1 MDIVNVLLMGIG
13 GLGLFFYGFH
23 ITGKALQRN
32 ASFKFK
38 KLLDKLT
45 SNVFMSTILGF
56 LVTIVVQSSS
66 ATTVLLVNFI
76 NSGLISLVNSFGI
89 IFGANIGTTITVQ
102 IISFHID
109 QYVMPAIGLGVVLKL
124 FSQRDS
130 LKNIGDIIL
139 GFGIIFLGLIVMK
152 DAASPLQNSGFFND
166 FLASVTTGGFNGVIL
181 GLVVSATI
189 ASIIQS
195 SAATLAI
202 VIALSSTGIISDIST
217 AIPLILGAKI
227 GTCITSFL
235 ASVEANRDAKRA
247 ATAHFI
253 FNIVETVLVLS
264 LFPYFVELIKMTSSN
279 ITRQIANAHSISA
292 LATAAIC
299 IPLTKPMAKILQL
312 MIPKKEEEKNSYNLF
327 DPKLLE
333 TPSIALN
340 SVKQALLRMG
350 GMIAK
355 MLKTSCDGF
364 IKNDFREF
372 KTVYKLEKEVDLL
385 QSNISSYIMEISK
398 IELPGYQALIL
409 NSYRESTNDFERIAD
424 HIENIADSVTYA
436 KLQKKNL
443 DSYSME
449 SINRIKARLLNHY
462 QEVYNAFSETNTELA
477 EKLLANKTEDKE
489 MYRSYTINI
498 NQKIIKGDISPEN
511 GMLLV
516 DVIYNLQRISYH
528 MRRILYSVLRISQK
542 YEHEEEQLVDAD
554 DI

>member
-1 MDIVNVLLMGIG
+1 MGLG
-13 GLGLFFYGFH
+13 GRGLFFYGFH

-45 SNVFMSTILGF
+45 SNVLMSTILGF

-102 IISFHID
+102 IISFDID
-109 QYVMPAIGLGVVLKL
+109 QYVMPAIGLGVILKL
-124 FSQRDS
+124 FSQRDN

-152 DAASPLQNSGFFND
+152 DAVTPLQDSGFFNN
-166 FLASVTTGGFNGVIL
+166 FLASVTSGGFNGVIL
-181 GLVVSATI
+181 GLVVSAAV
-189 ASIIQS
+189 ASVIQS

-202 VIALSSTGIISDIST
+202 VIALSATGIINDINT

-264 LFPYFVELIKMTSSN
+264 LFPYFAELVKMTSSN
-279 ITRQIANAHSISA
+279 ITRQIANAHTLSA
-292 LATAAIC
+292 IATAAIC
-299 IPLTKPMAKILQL
+299 IPLTKPMARLLQV
-312 MIPKKEEEKNSYNLF
+312 MVPVKEDEKTSYNLF

-340 SVKQALLRMG
+340 SVKQAMLRMG

-398 IELPGYQALIL
+398 VELPGYQALIL
-409 NSYRESTNDFERIAD
+409 NSYREATNDFERIAD
-424 HIENIADSVTYA
+424 HIENIADSVSYA
-436 KLQKKNL
+436 KVQKKSL
-443 DSYSME
+443 YEYSME
-449 SINRIKARLLNHY
+449 TINRIKARLLNHY
-462 QEVYNAFSETNTELA
+462 QEVYTAFSETNTELA
-477 EKLLANKTEDKE
+477 EKLLVSKTEDKE
-489 MYRSYTINI
+489 MYRGYTVKI
-498 NQKIIKGDISPEN
+498 NQKIIKGEISPEN

-516 DVIYNLQRISYH
+516 DMIYNLQKISYH
-528 MRRILYSVLRISQK
+528 MRRILYSVLRVSQK
-542 YEHEEEQLVDAD
+542 YEHEEENLIDLD

>member
-1 MDIVNVLLMGIG
+1 MDIVNVLLMGLG

-45 SNVFMSTILGF
+45 SNVLMSTILGF

-102 IISFHID
+102 IISFDID
-109 QYVMPAIGLGVVLKL
+109 QYVMPAIGLGVILKL
-124 FSQRDS
+124 FSQRDN

-152 DAASPLQNSGFFND
+152 DAVTPLQDSGFFNN
-166 FLASVTTGGFNGVIL
+166 FLASVTSGGFNGVIL
-181 GLVVSATI
+181 GLVVSAAV
-189 ASIIQS
+189 ASVIQS

-202 VIALSSTGIISDIST
+202 VIALSATGIINDINT

-264 LFPYFVELIKMTSSN
+264 LFPYFAELVKMTSSN
-279 ITRQIANAHSISA
+279 ITRQIANAHTLSA
-292 LATAAIC
+292 IATAAIC
-299 IPLTKPMAKILQL
+299 IPLTKPMARLLQV
-312 MIPKKEEEKNSYNLF
+312 MVPVKEDEKTSYNLF

-340 SVKQALLRMG
+340 SVKQAMLRMG

-398 IELPGYQALIL
+398 VELPGYQALIL
-409 NSYRESTNDFERIAD
+409 NSYREATNDFERIAD
-424 HIENIADSVTYA
+424 HIENIADSVSYA
-436 KLQKKNL
+436 KVQKKSL
-443 DSYSME
+443 DEYSME
-449 SINRIKARLLNHY
+449 TINRIKARLLNHY
-462 QEVYNAFSETNTELA
+462 QEVYTAFSETNTELA
-477 EKLLANKTEDKE
+477 EKLLVSKTEDKE
-489 MYRSYTINI
+489 MYRGYTVKI
-498 NQKIIKGDISPEN
+498 NQKIIKGEISPEN

-516 DVIYNLQRISYH
+516 DMIYNLQKISYH
-528 MRRILYSVLRISQK
+528 MRRILYSVLRVSQK
-542 YEHEEEQLVDAD
+542 YEHEEENLIDLD

>member
-1 MDIVNVLLMGIG
+1 MDIVNVLLVGLG

-45 SNVFMSTILGF
+45 SNVLMSTILGF
-56 LVTIVVQSSS
+56 LVTIVIQSSS

-102 IISFHID
+102 IISFNID
-109 QYVMPAIGLGVVLKL
+109 QYVMPAIGLGVMLKL
-124 FSQRDS
+124 FSQRDN
-130 LKNIGDIIL
+130 LKNLGDIIL
-139 GFGIIFLGLIVMK
+139 GFGIIFLGIIVMK
-152 DAASPLQNSGFFND
+152 DAVTPLQDSGFFNN
-166 FLASVTTGGFNGVIL
+166 FLASVTDGGFNGMLL
-181 GLVVSATI
+181 GLIVSASI
-189 ASIIQS
+189 AAIIHS

-202 VIALSSTGIISDIST
+202 VIALSATGIINDINT

-227 GTCITSFL
+227 GTCVTSFL

-247 ATAHFI
+247 AMAHFV
-253 FNIVETVLVLS
+253 FNIVEIVLVLS
-264 LFPYFVELIKMTSSN
+264 FLPYFVELIKITSSN
-279 ITRQIANAHSISA
+279 ITRQIANAHTISSI
-292 LATAAIC
+292 ATAAIC
-299 IPLTKPMAKILQL
+299 IPLTKPIARLLQL
-312 MIPKKEEEKNSYNLF
+312 IIPIKEDEKTSYNFF

-350 GMIAK
+350 GMTAK

-364 IKNDFREF
+364 IKNDFRDF
-372 KTVYKLEKEVDLL
+372 KTVYKLEKEVDLM
-385 QSNISSYIMEISK
+385 QANISSYIMEISK
-398 IELPGYQALIL
+398 VELPGYQALIL
-409 NSYRESTNDFERIAD
+409 NSYRESTNDFERISD
-424 HIENIADSVTYA
+424 HIENIADSVSYT
-436 KLQKKNL
+436 KMQKKSL
-443 DSYSME
+443 DDYSIE
-449 SINRIKARLLNHY
+449 SISRIKARLLNHY
-462 QEVYNAFSETNTELA
+462 QEVYTAFSETNTELA
-477 EKLLANKTEDKE
+477 EKLLASKTEDKE
-489 MYRSYTINI
+489 MYRDYTVRI
-498 NQKIIKGDISPEN
+498 NQKIIKGKISAEN

-542 YEHEEEQLVDAD
+542 YEHEEEKLMDTD

>member
-1 MDIVNVLLMGIG
+1 MDIVIVLLMGLG
-13 GLGLFFYGFH
+13 GRGLFFYGFH

-45 SNVFMSTILGF
+45 SNVLMSTILGF

-102 IISFHID
+102 IISFDID
-109 QYVMPAIGLGVVLKL
+109 QYVMPAIGLGVILKL
-124 FSQRDS
+124 FSQRDN

-152 DAASPLQNSGFFND
+152 DAVTPLQDSGFFNN
-166 FLASVTTGGFNGVIL
+166 FLASVTSGGFNGVIL
-181 GLVVSATI
+181 GLVVSAAV
-189 ASIIQS
+189 ASVIQS

-202 VIALSSTGIISDIST
+202 VIALSATGIINDINT

-264 LFPYFVELIKMTSSN
+264 LFPYFAELVKMTSSN
-279 ITRQIANAHSISA
+279 ITRQIANAHTLSA
-292 LATAAIC
+292 IATAAIC
-299 IPLTKPMAKILQL
+299 IPLTKPMARLLQV
-312 MIPKKEEEKNSYNLF
+312 MVPVKEDEKTSYNLF

-340 SVKQALLRMG
+340 SVKQAMLRMG

-398 IELPGYQALIL
+398 VELPGYQALIL
-409 NSYRESTNDFERIAD
+409 NSYREATNDFERIAD
-424 HIENIADSVTYA
+424 HIENIADSVSYA
-436 KLQKKNL
+436 KVQKKSL
-443 DSYSME
+443 YEYSME
-449 SINRIKARLLNHY
+449 TINRIKARLLNHY
-462 QEVYNAFSETNTELA
+462 QEVYTAFSETNTELA
-477 EKLLANKTEDKE
+477 EKLLVSKTEDKE
-489 MYRSYTINI
+489 MYRGYTVKI
-498 NQKIIKGDISPEN
+498 NQKIIKGEISPEN

-516 DVIYNLQRISYH
+516 DMIYNLQKISYH
-528 MRRILYSVLRISQK
+528 MRRILYSVLRVSQK
-542 YEHEEEQLVDAD
+542 YEHEEENLIDLD